1 MSAPSPETSLCLACG
16 FCCDGTLFNRVP
28 LLEAEVPTLKVRLE
42 VVEGQHHARQP
53 CPALDGTACRVYSE
67 RPLTCRRYRCLL
79 LEAHEATEVSLAGA
93 VSIVE
98 QTRALRSTLATARG
112 QVDTGLVVEQARAHR
127 AALSPEET
135 AALERLEK
143 QLVFHFLGQRSR
155 QAR

>member
-1 MSAPSPETSLCLACG
+1 MSLCLACG

-28 LLEAEVPTLKVRLE
+28 LLEAEVPPLKVRLQ
-42 VVEGQHHARQP
+42 VVDGHHHARQP
-53 CPALDGTACRVYSE
+53 CPALDGTACQVYAE

-98 QTRALRSTLATARG
+98 ATKALRATLAATRG
-112 QVDTGLVVEQARAHR
+112 HADSGLVVDEARAKR
-127 AALSPEET
+127 AELSP
-135 AALERLEK
+135 AAADALDRLEK
-143 QLVFHFLGQRSR
+143 QLAFHFLGQRSR